1 MNIWLV
7 MLLGG
12 VITFGMRFSFVWLLG
27 RYEVPMTMRRALHY
41 VPPAVLSAI
50 VFPELFL
57 PGGEFDLSLGNARLL
72 AGLVAVAVAAW
83 TKNSLL
89 TILAGFIT
97 LLVLETLAIAR

>member
-1 MNIWLV
+1 MNIWFI
-7 MLLGG
+7 MIAGG
-12 VITFGMRFSFVWLLG
+12 LITFGMRFSFVYLLG
-27 RYEVPMTMRRALHY
+27 RYEIPETMRRALHY

-57 PGGEFDLSLGNARLL
+57 PGRQLNLSLGNSRLL

-89 TILAGFIT
+89 TILAGFIA